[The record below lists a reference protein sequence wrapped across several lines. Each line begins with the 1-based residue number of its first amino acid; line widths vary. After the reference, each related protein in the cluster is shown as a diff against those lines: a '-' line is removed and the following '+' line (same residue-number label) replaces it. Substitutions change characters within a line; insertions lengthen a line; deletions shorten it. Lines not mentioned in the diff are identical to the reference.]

1 MAFEWGTFSRKA
13 VQSILESDAR
23 INIWDGAVRSSKTV
37 SSIAAFLVFAA
48 QAPPGALL
56 MAGVSERSLR
66 RNILDLLV
74 EMVGQKNFQ
83 LYASRGEAALFGR
96 TVYLT
101 GAGDERAE
109 ERIRGLTLAGAYG
122 DELTVWPQSFF
133 RMLLSRLSIRGARF
147 FGTTNPDSAYHWLM
161 TDYLAK
167 GGLNLRRWHF
177 TLDDNPNLPLEYR
190 RAVEAEYTGLWRR
203 RFIEGEW
210 CAAEGRV
217 YEMFDPQCHVCEED
231 VSKYPRRIAACDYGI
246 RNPCVFGLVSADGK
260 KRYYLEDEWYHDGRR
275 DGQKTDNEYADAF
288 DRFLKGRQIE
298 YLTIDPSASS
308 LIVLMKQR
316 GVRVIPARNN
326 VLEGIRTVSKLLSQG
341 DLKIAP
347 RCRETL
353 REFDQYRWMPDEQC
367 DAPVK
372 EHDHCMD
379 MLRYAVYTD
388 AFSALTDRKS
398 FSGKGAH

>member
-13 VQSILESDAR
+13 AQSILYSDAR

-66 RNILDLLV
+66 RNILDPLA
-74 EMVGQKNFQ
+74 EMVGGQHFQ
-83 LYASRGEAALFGR
+83 LFASRGEAMLFGR

-101 GAGDERAE
+101 GANDERAE

-133 RMLLSRLSIRGARF
+133 RMLLSRLSVKGAKF
-147 FGTTNPDSAYHWLM
+147 FGTTNPDSPYHWLM
-161 TDYLAK
+161 TDYLTRK
-167 GGLNLRRWHF
+167 DLNLRRWHF
-177 TLDDNPNLPLEYR
+177 TLEDNPNLPEEFR
-190 RAVEAEYTGLWRR
+190 QAVEAEYTGLWKR
-203 RFIEGEW
+203 RFIDGEW

-217 YEMFDPQCHVCEED
+217 YEMFDRQRHVREVDASGYQRC
-231 VSKYPRRIAACDYGI
+231 IAACDYGV
-246 RNPCVFGLVSADGK
+246 RNPCVFGLVLADGHR
-260 KRYYLEDEWYHDGRR
+260 RYHLKDEWYHDGRK
-275 DGQKTDNEYADAF
+275 DGQMTDNEYADAF
-288 DRFLKGRQIE
+288 EKFLNGRKID

-316 GVRVIPARNN
+316 GIRVIPARNH
-326 VLEGIRTVSKLLSQG
+326 VLEGIRTVSALLSQEN
-341 DLKIAP
+341 LSIAP
-347 RCRETL
+347 HCKETI

-388 AFSALTDRKS
+388 AFSVAADRKS